1 MATHRMSHA
10 DREAWASA
18 RTLADLGELTA
29 QWLEGGIISQ
39 PGYAPGCGPDEET
52 VPLIPIL
59 ATLNRAGFVTS
70 GSQPGDAG
78 YGSEGTGW
86 QQRAAV
92 EGFADA
98 ALLVRLSDAAYD
110 AGLL

>member
-18 RTLADLGELTA
+18 RTLADLGELTVR
-29 QWLEGGIISQ
+29 WLEGGIISQ
-39 PGYAPGCGPDEET
+39 PGYAPGWGADGET
-52 VPLIPIL
+52 LPLVPVLDML
-59 ATLNRAGFVTS
+59 TRGWFVTT

-78 YGSEGTGW
+78 DGSEGTGW

-98 ALLVRLSDAAYD
+98 ALMMRLSD
-110 AGLL
+110 